1 MRYRYGRRMVK
12 EKVHDGVCVERA
24 SVEQG
29 PLPGC
34 PGVRAW
40 AGVFETGWVEEGA
53 QGGRG
58 EGGHGLAGCQR
69 RTYLAAVIVPASTWP
84 DSTGIDSQALSFPNI
99 CFPSS
104 S

>member
-1 MRYRYGRRMVK
+1 MCALRERVLNRCVK
-12 EKVHDGVCVERA
+12 LG
-24 SVEQG
+24 QG

-53 QGGRG
+53 GGGGG
-58 EGGHGLAGCQR
+58 EGGPGLAGCQR

-84 DSTGIDSQALSFPNI
+84 DSTGE
-99 CFPSS
+99 
-104 S
+104 